1 MGIKLVFTIS
11 SIPSR
16 EGPRFYNVRPNAKLE
31 VEFAGVSIQ
40 NSTKNINKE
49 TIECLAFKCEY
60 WPLL

>member
-31 VEFAGVSIQ
+31 VEFAGVSILY
-40 NSTKNINKE
+40 KE
-49 TIECLAFKCEY
+49 YQYLKESIECLAFKCEY